1 MINCGLHQQVL
12 RDLKIAPTKVQMNQ
26 PLPKALFITGT
37 DTGVGKTHVACKLIR
52 DYVAQGFRVIGMK
65 PVAAGLD
72 LVNGQWVNDDVLRLE
87 EASNVKA
94 PRELINP
101 YSFKEAVAP
110 HIAAEK
116 AGIVIN
122 IDVIKQAFQALS
134 KLADIVIV
142 EGAGGFLVPLN
153 DQQSM
158 ADLPAALDIPVIL
171 VVGMKLGCINHSL
184 LTVEAIKAR
193 GLHLHG
199 WVANQIEPEMTFYNK
214 NMTTIAEKIH
224 LKSMFL
230 SVFQP
235 NK

>member
-1 MINCGLHQQVL
+1 MKQ
-12 RDLKIAPTKVQMNQ
+12 AF
-26 PLPKALFITGT
+26 FITGT
-37 DTGVGKTHVACKLIR
+37 DTGVGKTYVACKLIR
-52 DYVAQGFRVIGMK
+52 DYVAQGYKTIGMK
-65 PVAAGLD
+65 PVAAGSD

-116 AGIVIN
+116 VGIEIK

-158 ADLPAALDIPVIL
+158 ADLPTALDIPVIL

-193 GLHLHG
+193 GLKLHG
-199 WVANQIEPEMTFYNK
+199 WVANQIEPEMAFYDENI
-214 NMTTIAEKIH
+214 TTIAKNTH
-224 LKSMFL
+224 LNCMF
-230 SVFQP
+230 SVSFSKL
-235 NK
+235 NN

>member
-1 MINCGLHQQVL
+1 MTQSN
-12 RDLKIAPTKVQMNQ
+12 
-26 PLPKALFITGT
+26 PKALFITGT
-37 DTGVGKTHVACKLIR
+37 DTSVGKTHVACQLMR
-52 DYVAQGFRVIGMK
+52 EYVALGYKVIGMK
-65 PVAAGLD
+65 PVAAGCE
-72 LVNGQWVNDDVLRLE
+72 LVNGQWVNDDVLKLE
-87 EASNVKA
+87 AASNVKA

-116 AGIVIN
+116 AGIEIN

-184 LTVEAIKAR
+184 LTVEAIKVR
-193 GLHLHG
+193 GLSLHG
-199 WVANQIEPEMTFYNK
+199 WVANQIEPEMAFYHK
-214 NMTTIAEKIH
+214 NIATIAEKIH
-224 LKSMFL
+224 LNSMFL
-230 SVFQP
+230 SEFQP
-235 NK
+235 NKS

>member
-1 MINCGLHQQVL
+1 MKQAFFV
-12 RDLKIAPTKVQMNQ
+12 
-26 PLPKALFITGT
+26 TGT
-37 DTGVGKTHVACKLIR
+37 DTGVGKTYVACKLIR
-52 DYVAQGFRVIGMK
+52 DYVAQGHRVIGMK
-65 PVAAGLD
+65 PVAAGGD

-116 AGIVIN
+116 VGVEIK

-134 KLADIVIV
+134 KLADIIIV

-153 DQQSM
+153 NQQSM
-158 ADLPAALDIPVIL
+158 ADLPAALNIPVIL

-193 GLHLHG
+193 GLSLHG
-199 WVANQIEPEMTFYNK
+199 WVANQIEPEMAFYNK
-214 NMTTIAEKIH
+214 NMATIAEKIH
-224 LKSMFL
+224 LTSMFL
-230 SVFQP
+230 SEFQP
-235 NK
+235 N